1 MRKGER
7 VRDWGGGVVIDLS
20 KIQTTS
26 DGSQVVFITS
36 DEAGLQQEMGGS
48 LPSFF
53 FAHSK
58 MIFFLTKILSYDWLL
73 LLNSFSRLGI

>member
-1 MRKGER
+1 MRESKRELRKGER
-7 VRDWGGGVVIDLS
+7 VRDGGGVVIDLS

-36 DEAGLQQEMGGS
+36 DEAGLQQEMEGS

-53 FAHSK
+53 F
-58 MIFFLTKILSYDWLL
+58 LLILK
-73 LLNSFSRLGI
+73 